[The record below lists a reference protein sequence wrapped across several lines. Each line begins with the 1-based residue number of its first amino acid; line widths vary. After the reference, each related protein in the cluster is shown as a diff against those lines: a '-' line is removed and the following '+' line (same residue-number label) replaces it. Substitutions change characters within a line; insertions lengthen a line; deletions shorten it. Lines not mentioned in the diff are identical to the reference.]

1 MNKVLDY
8 PTQSVKMNER
18 NLGGN
23 LMYVMIKSQ
32 DDVIINYFKVCV
44 STINMNLFQVLIHP
58 EI

>member
-44 STINMNLFQVLIHP
+44 TTINMNLFKF
-58 EI
+58 